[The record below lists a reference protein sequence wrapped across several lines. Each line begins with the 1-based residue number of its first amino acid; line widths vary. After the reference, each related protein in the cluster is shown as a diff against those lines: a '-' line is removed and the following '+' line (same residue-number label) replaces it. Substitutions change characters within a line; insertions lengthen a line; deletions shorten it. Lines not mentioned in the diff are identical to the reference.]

1 MRQESQAGMAK
12 RDYYEVLGVP
22 RAASKD
28 DIKRAYRR
36 LAKEYHPDMAKGD
49 KKAAEERFKEL
60 SEAYEA
66 LGDEEKRKI
75 YDAYGHEGLKQQVW
89 GGQDFD
95 WSRFTH
101 VGDVRDLFG
110 EDFFASFFGTRSP
123 FGGGSLFED
132 LFGGRRRPR
141 GPHRGED
148 LRVDVEVGLEDVY
161 RGVRKELRIPHAVP
175 CKECRGTGGR
185 GGRLAPGPP
194 CRVRRV
200 RSGRAPLHPSRR
212 DPRGR
217 PGRPPTPG
225 LGEGRGGRPWRPR
238 RGPVRRR
245 AGAGQPAIP
254 AGREQRPPR
263 MARHVSTGRRR
274 RGRRGPDARRGCAAP
289 RPPRDPDPHPVPAPR
304 EGAAGPGDGAAR
316 GPIRPDRGRDAGE
329 AQRRGAAPSRE
340 ARFPPRGL
348 RAPPEVVLLQ
358 QVQVTTGGV
367 GPPGST
373 RP

>member
-110 EDFFASFFGTRSP
+110 EGFFASFFGPRSP
-123 FGGGSLFED
+123 
-132 LFGGRRRPR
+132 
-141 GPHRGED
+141 GPG
-148 LRVDVEVGLEDVY
+148 
-161 RGVRKELRIPHAVP
+161 P
-175 CKECRGTGGR
+175 
-185 GGRLAPGPP
+185 APGAPGR
-194 CRVRRV
+194 RVRRV
-200 RSGRAPLHPSRR
+200 RSGRDHLHPSRR

-225 LGEGRGGRPWRPR
+225 LGEGRGGGPRGPPPRPR
-238 RGPVRRR
+238 PR
-245 AGAGQPAIP
+245 P
-254 AGREQRPPR
+254 AG
-263 MARHVSTGRRR
+263 SG
-274 RGRRGPDARRGCAAP
+274 
-289 RPPRDPDPHPVPAPR
+289 
-304 EGAAGPGDGAAR
+304 
-316 GPIRPDRGRDAGE
+316 
-329 AQRRGAAPSRE
+329 QRR
-340 ARFPPRGL
+340 
-348 RAPPEVVLLQ
+348 
-358 QVQVTTGGV
+358 
-367 GPPGST
+367 
-373 RP
+373 

>member
-36 LAKEYHPDMAKGD
+36 LAKEDHPDMAKGD
-49 KKAAEERFKEL
+49 KKAAEERVKEL

-141 GPHRGED
+141 GPRRAGAPPRGRAP
-148 LRVDVEVGLEDVY
+148 RVG
-161 RGVRKELRIPHAVP
+161 G
-175 CKECRGTGGR
+175 GGGSGGGGR
-185 GGRLAPGPP
+185 GGREGAPPP
-194 CRVRRV
+194 
-200 RSGRAPLHPSRR
+200 A
-212 DPRGR
+212 
-217 PGRPPTPG
+217 
-225 LGEGRGGRPWRPR
+225 
-238 RGPVRRR
+238 RR
-245 AGAGQPAIP
+245 ALQGVPGY
-254 AGREQRPPR
+254 GR
-263 MARHVSTGRRR
+263 
-274 RGRRGPDARRGCAAP
+274 
-289 RPPRDPDPHPVPAPR
+289 
-304 EGAAGPGDGAAR
+304 
-316 GPIRPDRGRDAGE
+316 
-329 AQRRGAAPSRE
+329 
-340 ARFPPRGL
+340 
-348 RAPPEVVLLQ
+348 
-358 QVQVTTGGV
+358 
-367 GPPGST
+367 
-373 RP
+373 